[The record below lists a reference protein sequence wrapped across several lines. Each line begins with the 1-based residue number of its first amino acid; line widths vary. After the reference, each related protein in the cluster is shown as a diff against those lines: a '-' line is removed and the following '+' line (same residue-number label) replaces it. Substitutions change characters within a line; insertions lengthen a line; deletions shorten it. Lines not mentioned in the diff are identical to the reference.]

1 MKSWVEI
8 SGSRI
13 KQNYERLSRVA
24 GPDLGVLTVVKA
36 NAYGHGAALC
46 SVLLAEAGAKWLGV
60 TDAAEGMQVREA
72 LSGAG
77 LPLDRQPRILVMC
90 GSLPEDADLILR
102 NDLSPTIWTEEQV
115 AWMSAA
121 VQSSGRQHSLPI
133 HLEIDTGMARQGV
146 EFGPSLDR
154 LLGRLSQASSHLHL
168 EGVMTHF
175 TSAEVAGSP
184 QTADQ
189 CLRFE
194 AALDSVTQAGFNP
207 SWIHAGNTSTEDNS
221 VYFRSPGAALH
232 PGTLPEKQDLLLWLK
247 RISAPF
253 GAGCMV
259 RSGIG
264 LYGYCLPIDRSG
276 PGPGPLRTLSALT
289 GFVKP
294 VMEWKTRVLSVREIG
309 PGSTVGY
316 NGTFR
321 TTKTMRLALLPVG
334 YADGLRR
341 ELSSSD
347 NRTGGWVML
356 RGHRAPILGRVSMNL
371 TMVDVT
377 NMPGVSVG
385 DEVLLLGTGITAEQH
400 ARLAGTIPYEI
411 LCGVR
416 PDRYIPSSRDS
427 A

>member
-8 SGSRI
+8 SGQRI
-13 KQNYERLSRVA
+13 KQNYERLRRVA
-24 GPDLGVLTVVKA
+24 GSDLDVLAVVKA
-36 NAYGHGAALC
+36 NAYGHGAAVC

-60 TDAAEGMQVREA
+60 TDAAEGVEIREA

-77 LPLDRQPRILVMC
+77 LPLDQQPRILVMC

-102 NDLSPTIWTEEQV
+102 NDLTPTVWTEEQV
-115 AWMSAA
+115 AWMSEA
-121 VQSSGRQHSLPI
+121 VLSSGRQQPLPV

-154 LLGRLSQASSHLHL
+154 LLDRLSQESSHLHL
-168 EGVMTHF
+168 DGVMTHF
-175 TSAEVAGSP
+175 ASAEVAGSP

-194 AALDSVTQAGFNP
+194 AALGSIATSGFKP

-221 VYFRSPGAALH
+221 TSFRSPVDASH
-232 PGTLPEKQDLLLWLK
+232 TGTLPRKQDLLLWLS

-253 GAGCMV
+253 GARGMI
-259 RSGIG
+259 RSGLG
-264 LYGYCLPIDRSG
+264 LYGYCLPINRSG
-276 PGPGPLRTLSALT
+276 LKTKLSALT
-289 GFVKP
+289 GFVQP
-294 VMEWKTRVLSVREIG
+294 ALQWKTRVLSTREIG
-309 PGSTVGY
+309 PGSTIGY

-321 TTKTMRLALLPVG
+321 ARKAMRLALLPVG

-347 NRTGGWVML
+347 SRTGGWVIL
-356 RGHRAPILGRVSMNL
+356 RGRRAPILGRVSMNL
-371 TMVDVT
+371 TVVDIT
-377 NMPGVSVG
+377 SIPGVSIG
-385 DEVLLLGTGITAEQH
+385 DEVLLLGPGITAEEH

-416 PDRYIPSSRDS
+416 PDRYIPSSRVP